1 MRKLKIYLVDDH
13 ALFMEGIHFLL
24 SSVDFVG
31 EIFEAASGQEFLE
44 GLQLHPV
51 DLVLLDIAM
60 PGMNG
65 IDTAREARRICPELK
80 MIALSMYADEQ
91 YYTGMI
97 EAGADGFLL
106 KNSSFSVLKRAIAE
120 VSSGKNYFSQEIVQ
134 ALVRNIN
141 REPEAYSS
149 PALTDREIEVLK
161 LICSGLSNV
170 EIAEKLEL
178 SRRTVDKHRQNLLE
192 KSQSKN
198 TVALVLYAI
207 KNGYYNID

>member
-120 VSSGKNYFSQEIVQ
+120 VASGKNYFSQEIVQ

-141 REPEAYSS
+141 REPEANSS